1 MTTAIFMEEITR
13 WIDENH
19 YNRVDEKCDDSGK
32 DTKKA
37 GSKLLWNLPSII
49 YAKLLF
55 DFNILDSLCL
65 LLRSKFW
72 NLNLKNTISYLC

>member
-1 MTTAIFMEEITR
+1 MIQVRAQ
-13 WIDENH
+13 
-19 YNRVDEKCDDSGK
+19 
-32 DTKKA
+32 KKA

-55 DFNILDSLCL
+55 DFNILGSLSF
-65 LLRSKFW
+65 LLRSKLW

>member
-1 MTTAIFMEEITR
+1 MTTARFMEEITR

-37 GSKLLWNLPSII
+37 GSKLRWNLPSSI
-49 YAKLLF
+49 YAILLF
-55 DFNILDSLCL
+55 DVDLLGCLSLFY
-65 LLRSKFW
+65 RSKLW
-72 NLNLKNTISYLC
+72 NLNLKNTVSYLC

>member
-37 GSKLLWNLPSII
+37 GFKLLWNLPSII

-55 DFNILDSLCL
+55 DFNILGSLCL

>member
-1 MTTAIFMEEITR
+1 MTPARFMEEISR

-19 YNRVDEKCDDSGK
+19 YNKVDEKCDDSGRG
-32 DTKKA
+32 TKKA

-55 DFNILDSLCL
+55 DFNILGSLCL
-65 LLRSKFW
+65 LLRSKLW
-72 NLNLKNTISYLC
+72 NQNLKNTISYLC

>member
-37 GSKLLWNLPSII
+37 GFKLLWNLLSII

-55 DFNILDSLCL
+55 DFNILGSLCL
-65 LLRSKFW
+65 LLRSKLW

>member
-1 MTTAIFMEEITR
+1 MTPARFMEEISR
-13 WIDENH
+13 WMDEN
-19 YNRVDEKCDDSGK
+19 VMAQVGVQ
-32 DTKKA
+32 KKA

-55 DFNILDSLCL
+55 DFNILGSLSF
-65 LLRSKFW
+65 LLRSKLW